1 LGGQSRNGLL
11 VSQANTS
18 KSTINIM
25 KNKKQKKSK
34 ELTKAQK
41 LQMQKGFLMLY
52 NRWLAMGK
60 PSI

>member
-1 LGGQSRNGLL
+1 
-11 VSQANTS
+11 
-18 KSTINIM
+18 M

-52 NRWLAMGK
+52 NRWVAMGK